1 MLSGNLEL
9 FALADVLRFVA
20 RSGATGAVNIYRQ
33 VDGGRILLVE
43 GKVAGAVV
51 DDFAAE
57 DPDGVVD
64 VAMRLMDGGAGDF
77 ALELEPVSGPM
88 RQSVE
93 DFLKAVGRR
102 RAEWRKILDV
112 VGSLDGPLE
121 MSALLPSGSAE
132 ITLTPLEW
140 HIAVLFDGRRSL
152 REIAL
157 EAGASEFAAATALLA
172 MSNAGLLDL
181 QGSPDA
187 GDAEAEQE
195 SYDEDQGSDDEND
208 DEGSDDGGTGY
219 EEDDEAGSPAAEDES
234 DAPEDGLDP
243 AELLRELGEQRP
255 VRPRS
260 RRTAP
265 ATRQEQRIHLRS
277 R

>member
-33 VDGGRILLVE
+33 VDGGRVLLVD
-43 GKVAGAVV
+43 GNVAGAVV

-77 ALELEPVSGPM
+77 ALELEPVSGPV
-88 RQSVE
+88 RLSVE
-93 DFLKAVGRR
+93 EFLKAVGRR
-102 RAEWRKILDV
+102 RAEWRKILDA

-121 MSALLPSGSAE
+121 MTALLPSGSAE

-140 HIAVLFDGRRSL
+140 HIAVLFDGQRSL
-152 REIAL
+152 REIAH

-172 MSNAGLLDL
+172 MSNAGLLAL
-181 QGSPDA
+181 QGAPQA
-187 GDAEAEQE
+187 GGAEPE
-195 SYDEDQGSDDEND
+195 SYDE
-208 DEGSDDGGTGY
+208 DEGSDDGDADY
-219 EEDDEAGSPAAEDES
+219 EEDDEPGSPHAEDES
-234 DAPEDGLDP
+234 DTPEEGLDP

-260 RRTAP
+260 RRIAP

>member
-33 VDGGRILLVE
+33 VDGGRVLLVD
-43 GKVAGAVV
+43 GNVAGAVV

-64 VAMRLMDGGAGDF
+64 AAMRLMDGGAGDF

-102 RAEWRKILDV
+102 RAEWRKILDA
-112 VGSLDGPLE
+112 VGTLDGPLE

-140 HIAVLFDGRRSL
+140 HIAILFDGRRSL
-152 REIAL
+152 REIAH
-157 EAGASEFAAATALLA
+157 EAGASEFSAATALLA
-172 MSNAGLLDL
+172 MSNAGLLEL
-181 QGSPDA
+181 QGSPTA
-187 GDAEAEQE
+187 GDAEPE
-195 SYDEDQGSDDEND
+195 SYDEDGSA
-208 DEGSDDGGTGY
+208 DDGSEAEDADDAGTGF
-219 EEDDEAGSPAAEDES
+219 EDDEAGSPAAEDES

-255 VRPRS
+255 LRPKG
-260 RRTAP
+260 RRMAP

>member
-20 RSGATGAVNIYRQ
+20 RSGATGAVNIYRP
-33 VDGGRILLVE
+33 VDGGRILLIE
-43 GKVAGAVV
+43 GQIAGAVV

-64 VAMRLMDGGAGDF
+64 VAMRLMDGGDGDF
-77 ALELEPVSGPM
+77 ALELEPVAGPT
-88 RQSVE
+88 RQSLE

-102 RAEWRKILDV
+102 RAEWRKILAS

-121 MSALLPSGSAE
+121 VSALVPSGSAE

-140 HIAVLFDGRRSL
+140 HIAVLVDGQRSL
-152 REIAL
+152 REIAHD
-157 EAGASEFAAATALLA
+157 AGASEFAAATALLA
-172 MSNAGLLDL
+172 MSNAGLMTLL
-181 QGSPDA
+181 GAP
-187 GDAEAEQE
+187 
-195 SYDEDQGSDDEND
+195 
-208 DEGSDDGGTGY
+208 DGGAEEEPESY
-219 EEDDEAGSPAAEDES
+219 EEDEDDDEDIQGEDAQASGYESDEAGSLAAEDGS
-234 DAPEDGLDP
+234 DASEEGPDP

-260 RRTAP
+260 RRMAP
-265 ATRQEQRIHLRS
+265 ATRQEQQIHLRS

>member
-33 VDGGRILLVE
+33 VDGGRVLLVD
-43 GKVAGAVV
+43 GNVAGAVV

-64 VAMRLMDGGAGDF
+64 AAMRLMDGGAGDF

-102 RAEWRKILDV
+102 RAEWRKILDA

-121 MSALLPSGSAE
+121 MTALLPSGSAE

-152 REIAL
+152 REIAH

-172 MSNAGLLDL
+172 MSNAGLLAL
-181 QGSPDA
+181 QGSPGA
-187 GDAEAEQE
+187 GGAE
-195 SYDEDQGSDDEND
+195 SHGYDEDESSDEEND
-208 DEGSDDGGTGY
+208 EEGSEDGVGDY
-219 EEDDEAGSPAAEDES
+219 EDDDEAGSPVAEDES

-255 VRPRS
+255 LRPKG
-260 RRTAP
+260 RRMAP

>member
-33 VDGGRILLVE
+33 QDGGRVLLVD
-43 GKVAGAVV
+43 GNVAGAVV

-64 VAMRLMDGGAGDF
+64 AAMRLMDGGAGDF

-88 RQSVE
+88 RQPVE

-102 RAEWRKILDV
+102 RAEWRKIVDA

-121 MSALLPSGSAE
+121 MTALLPSGSAE

-152 REIAL
+152 REIAH

-172 MSNAGLLDL
+172 MSNAGLLAL

-187 GDAEAEQE
+187 GSPD
-195 SYDEDQGSDDEND
+195 YDEDESAEDGNE
-208 DEGSDDGGTGY
+208 DEGSEDGVGNY
-219 EEDDEAGSPAAEDES
+219 EDDDEVGSPAAQDES

-255 VRPRS
+255 IRPKS
-260 RRTAP
+260 RRIAP
-265 ATRQEQRIHLRS
+265 VTRQEQRIHLRS

>member
-33 VDGGRILLVE
+33 VDGGRVLLVD
-43 GKVAGAVV
+43 GNVAGAVV

-64 VAMRLMDGGAGDF
+64 AAMRLMDGGAGDF
-77 ALELEPVSGPM
+77 ALEIEPVSGPM

-102 RAEWRKILDV
+102 RAEWRKILDS

-140 HIAVLFDGRRSL
+140 HIAILFDGRRSL
-152 REIAL
+152 REIAH

-172 MSNAGLLDL
+172 MSNAGLLEL
-181 QGSPDA
+181 QGSPAA
-187 GDAEAEQE
+187 GGVDGE
-195 SYDEDQGSDDEND
+195 SYDEDETSDENASDDVDPGYED
-208 DEGSDDGGTGY
+208 DE
-219 EEDDEAGSPAAEDES
+219 EAGSPAASDES
-234 DAPEDGLDP
+234 DGEDGLDP

-255 VRPRS
+255 GRPRAA
-260 RRTAP
+260 RRMASG
-265 ATRQEQRIHLRS
+265 TREEQRIHLRA